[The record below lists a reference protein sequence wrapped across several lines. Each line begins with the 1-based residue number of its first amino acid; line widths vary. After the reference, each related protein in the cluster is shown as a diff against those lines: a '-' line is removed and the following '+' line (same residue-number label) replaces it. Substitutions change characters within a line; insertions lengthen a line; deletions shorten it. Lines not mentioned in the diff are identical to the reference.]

1 MNPYFEQGRFLRYFL
16 FPSRAA
22 YEKSD
27 WEGAGRL
34 QECGRGDPCFP
45 DLGSGTFI

>member
-1 MNPYFEQGRFLRYFL
+1 LSRGDFLDISF

-34 QECGRGDPCFP
+34 QERVEEAIYAFP
-45 DLGSGTFI
+45 I